1 MRSREPR
8 WIDALVDGKKGMLCR
23 MQDAGCRLQVGG
35 WWVVGGGA
43 WGKVWSVEVC
53 ALFGAAGWLSV
64 GEMRGR
70 IK

>member
-1 MRSREPR
+1 
-8 WIDALVDGKKGMLCR
+8 
-23 MQDAGCRLQVGG
+23 MQDAGCRLQVGGG

>member
-1 MRSREPR
+1 MVKRVCY
-8 WIDALVDGKKGMLCR
+8 AGCR
-23 MQDAGCRLQVGG
+23 MQAAGG